1 MKPASLVSINEKEEM
16 EAQKQYYN
24 NLEMEMTAERMKKL
38 AKLRRI
44 NLIYLP
50 LMALTFV
57 AIFWAVGFKN
67 AEII

>member
-57 AIFWAVGFKN
+57 LIFWGFGLKN
-67 AEII
+67 AEHI